1 MSPTIATVVF
11 VLGIAGLF
19 WLDRRR
25 KDATSWKLGLP
36 IAWLLIAGSRSV
48 STWLNMA
55 PTRSPEQYLEGS
67 PLDRAVYSVLLAAGI
82 AVLFGRRKAVAR
94 ILRKNWPILLFV
106 AYCAISITWSDYPGV
121 AVKRWIKSL
130 GDYVMVLIV
139 LTEADRELAL
149 KKVLARAAFVLL
161 PLSVLFVKYY
171 PDLGRTYAAHWEGTQ
186 FFTGVADNKNMLGMT
201 CLVFGFAAL
210 WRVLESR
217 ALQSWSGPQRAH
229 RKILL
234 VHGTILVMA
243 VWLLNKSDSKTSLV
257 CFVATAGLIGV
268 HTFFKAGRKP
278 WAVNVMVAA
287 IVLSSFSVLFLGIGG
302 GVLETMGRNSTLTG
316 RTDIWEVLLKVPVNP
331 LVGTGFESFWLG
343 KRLTYLWSFHIV
355 NGINEAHN
363 GYFEVYLNLGWIGVA
378 LLAVLLWT
386 GYRNILRL
394 LERDPEAGRLR
405 LGLFVIAVIYN
416 LTEAGIRTTDLVWIA
431 FLFAIIAAP
440 KPAVRVAAA
449 PKAIET
455 NAAIEAAQFV

>member
-1 MSPTIATVVF
+1 MSPSVATVVF
-11 VLGIAGLF
+11 ILGIAGLF

-25 KDATSWKLGLP
+25 KEAVSWKLWLP

-48 STWLNMA
+48 SMWLNMA

-82 AVLFGRRKAVAR
+82 AVLFFRRKAVAR

-106 AYCAISITWSDYPGV
+106 AYCALSIAWSDYPGV
-121 AVKRWIKSL
+121 ALKRWIKSL

-171 PDLGRTYAAHWEGTQ
+171 PDMGRTYAAHWEGTQ

-210 WRVLESR
+210 WRVFE
-217 ALQSWSGPQRAH
+217 SWSEPKRAR

-243 VWLLNKSDSKTSLV
+243 MWLLNKSDSKTSLI

-316 RTDIWEVLLKVPVNP
+316 RTDIWDVLLKVPVNP

-378 LLAVLLWT
+378 LLGVLLWT

-394 LERDPEAGRLR
+394 LERDPEAGRLP

-431 FLFAIIAAP
+431 FLFAIIALP
-440 KPAVRVAAA
+440 KPLLRTPARKTVEAKAV
-449 PKAIET
+449 
-455 NAAIEAAQFV
+455 IEAAQFV